1 MRNATKRRTV
11 DSERG
16 FALIVSLLLLVLVSG
31 LAIAV
36 MYLATTQK
44 QISGSDAETS
54 VAYYGAEAGMEKMM
68 GDVAN
73 LYQQKQSPS
82 LTDLAG
88 LTSSAPN
95 IPGIKFSDPNVV
107 NPYNVTAPD
116 DGKGYPISYSSTI
129 ASSNQ
134 QVGGLQATVVPLT
147 LSVTARAF
155 AGTEVR
161 MFRKVEVALIPV
173 FQFGV
178 FCDADCSYFP
188 GPDFQFGGR
197 VHTNGNLWLAAGGTL
212 TFYDK
217 MTAAGNVI
225 RKQLANTYDS
235 TAGSY
240 NGTINIPTAPGG
252 CGSYPAKTGTN
263 CAALTFPEGSV
274 TQGNYCSVANSA
286 PNCDSGSSQNANWP
300 TNGGTPGISGPG
312 STYGSMLLSGTTGVS
327 KLTLPFVGPG
337 VQPIEIIRRPQ
348 AGDTNTLSAS
358 RLANQASIR
367 ILLDD
372 NPYNLS
378 SGGPGDADNIPL
390 AAVATGGLIPG
401 TSSWLGN
408 GGKSYYFATAT
419 NVSDLIQTGTT
430 AKGAPIYG
438 PDANWIVPNVAKG
451 AVVPPN
457 KPSLFGA
464 VVDPYTYQSGSTPDK
479 GDGSATVKWP
489 ETALNGAQK
498 ATDWPLLTGWLR
510 VEIQTK
516 VGAAPVPVTR
526 EWLALGFTRQ
536 FGAFPN
542 SENGVANTA
551 LGNSNPS
558 AIILLQQEMSPNR
571 AQIGTDK
578 FGNPIYRNN
587 PNPAYAATINGYNLL
602 PINSYDPREGE
613 LRDTNGSTD
622 ATKTAGSCSVNG
634 LMNAV
639 EIDVGNLNKWLKNS
653 TTGQSVDSSTY
664 NGYILY
670 FSDRRGGS
678 LDGGYD
684 YLDTINATNS
694 INVTSSPVS
703 SANVTTGLPDGVLSA
718 EEDVYQGTVIVQGKP
733 NGYPAALGAT
743 PATKLVTPPQY
754 IGAGFGLGQIVTS
767 TPGVSQRIA
776 CSTTGAWNVVLAPR
790 HVLRLINGTLGNV
803 PEKPDGTGGFTV
815 ASEQPV
821 YVVGNYNAN
830 AGNVAQWPVAAGNTD
845 SAAAVIADTV
855 TLLSTSY
862 SDPVSMSSPFSP
874 VAAGQSFYRIAIAS
888 GKTLTFKEP
897 PAQASVHN
905 DFGTDGGVHNFL
917 RYIENWGSTNL
928 YYEGS
933 MVSLFYSAYGT
944 GSFKC
949 CTTVYS
955 PPHRVYAFDTNFLT
969 PSLLPPGTPQFKD
982 VVDLG
987 FQQDLNP

>member
-1 MRNATKRRTV
+1 MSLFTIREKMIR
-11 DSERG
+11 EHG
-16 FALIVSLLLLVLVSG
+16 FALVTSLLLLVLISG

-68 GDVAN
+68 VDVAN
-73 LYQQKQSPS
+73 LYQQKQSPAITDLSS
-82 LTDLAG
+82 LTSLQP
-88 LTSSAPN
+88 S
-95 IPGIKFSDPNVV
+95 IPGITFSDPNVV
-107 NPYNVTAPD
+107 NAYNVTAPN

-134 QVGGLQATVVPLT
+134 QVGGLEATIVPLT
-147 LSVTARAF
+147 MSVTARAPL
-155 AGTEVR
+155 GTEVR

-197 VHTNGNLWLAAGGTL
+197 VHSNGNLWLAAGGTL

-217 MTAAGNVI
+217 VTAAGNVV
-225 RKQLANTYDS
+225 RKQLANTYDA

-240 NGTINIPTAPGG
+240 NGAINIPTAPGG
-252 CGSYPAKTGTN
+252 CGTYPALTGSN
-263 CAALTFPEGSV
+263 CAALTFGEGSV
-274 TQGNYCSVANSA
+274 TAGNYCSVANSA
-286 PNCDSGSSQNANWP
+286 PNCDSSSSPNTKWP
-300 TNGGTPGISGPG
+300 TSGGTAGISGPG
-312 STYGSMLLSGTTGVS
+312 SIYGSMLLSGSTGVT

-337 VQPIEIIRRPQ
+337 IQPIEIIRRAQ
-348 AGDTNTLSAS
+348 STDTATLSAS
-358 RLANQASIR
+358 RLENQASIR
-367 ILLDD
+367 VLLDD

-378 SGGPGDADNIPL
+378 PGGPADTQNIPL
-390 AAVATGGLIPG
+390 AAVATGGLMDSSTWG
-401 TSSWLGN
+401 TATQF
-408 GGKSYYFATAT
+408 YAATAT
-419 NVSDLIQTGTT
+419 NVTDLIQTGTT
-430 AKGAPIYG
+430 SKGVPIYG
-438 PDANWIVPNVAKG
+438 PDANWIVPVATKG
-451 AVVPPN
+451 AIVPPN
-457 KPSLFGA
+457 KPSLNGA
-464 VVDPYTYQSGSTPDK
+464 VIDPYTAAYQAGATPDK
-479 GDGSATVKWP
+479 ADGTSTVKWP
-489 ETALNGAQK
+489 ETILNSTQK

-510 VEIQTK
+510 VEITTAGGAKQAVTK
-516 VGAAPVPVTR
+516 

-542 SENGVANTA
+542 SETGVKNTA
-551 LGNSNPS
+551 PNSSN
-558 AIILLQQEMSPNR
+558 AILLLQQQMSPNR
-571 AQIGTDK
+571 AQIGTDSK
-578 FGNPIYRNN
+578 GKPIYGNVFN
-587 PNPAYAATINGYNLL
+587 SLKYLPSLTNGYNLL
-602 PINSYDPREGE
+602 PINFYDPREGE
-613 LRDTNGSTD
+613 LRDTNTAND
-622 ATKTAGSCSVNG
+622 ASKNAGSCAVNG
-634 LMNAV
+634 LMNTV
-639 EIDVGNLNKWLKNS
+639 EIDVGNLNNWLKTS
-653 TTGQSVDSSTY
+653 TTGQTVDNSTY

-694 INVTSSPVS
+694 INVSSNPGAS
-703 SANVTTGLPDGVLSA
+703 SNVTNGFPDGVLSA
-718 EEDVYQGTVIVQGKP
+718 EEDIYQGTILNQGKP
-733 NGYPAALGAT
+733 NGYPAALGAS
-743 PATKLVTPPQY
+743 PATKLVTPPPY
-754 IGAGFGLGQIVTS
+754 IGSAFGLGQITS
-767 TPGVSQRIA
+767 SSPGVAQRIA
-776 CSTTGAWNVVLAPR
+776 CSTVGAWNVVLAPR
-790 HVLRLINGTLGNV
+790 HVLRLVNGTLGNV
-803 PEKPDGTGGFTV
+803 PKKPDGTGGFTV

-821 YVVGNYNAN
+821 YVAGNYNAN
-830 AGNVAQWPVAAGNTD
+830 AASAWPAPSGNAD

-862 SDPVSMSSPFSP
+862 SDATSMASPMTPVT
-874 VAAGQSFYRIAIAS
+874 AGQSFYRLAIAS

-897 PAQASVHN
+897 SGQTTTHN

-917 RYIENWGSTNL
+917 RYIENWSSTNL

-949 CTTVYS
+949 CTTVYN
-955 PPHRVYAFDTNFLT
+955 PPHRVYVFDTNFLT